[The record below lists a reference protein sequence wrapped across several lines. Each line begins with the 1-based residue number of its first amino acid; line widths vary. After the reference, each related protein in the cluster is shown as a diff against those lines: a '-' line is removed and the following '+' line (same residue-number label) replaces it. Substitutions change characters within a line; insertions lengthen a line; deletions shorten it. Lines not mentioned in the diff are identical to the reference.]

1 MDAVHDYDR
10 NPKKMTP
17 PSTRPFTT
25 ALFLLRC
32 TSLGLSMADLDL
44 LDMGMVIDMFVE
56 QGNDDYDWPV
66 KATAKDIEAF

>member
-1 MDAVHDYDR
+1 MDELHDHDR
-10 NPKKMTP
+10 NAKKLSP

-32 TSLGLSMADLDL
+32 TRLGLSMADLDL